1 MASPDSFTDT
11 GEAHVTVESSSSSM
25 SQQETTSPSAG
36 GQPDAGLA
44 ALAERLRDPR
54 PSELGPY
61 KLLDEIGEGGM
72 GVVYRAEQRE
82 PVRRVVAIKLIRVDM
97 HTREVVA
104 RFEAERQA
112 LAVMDHP
119 AVARVF
125 DGGISGDGRPYFVM
139 EYVAGEPINKY
150 CDAQRLPLN
159 QRLELFA
166 HVCDAVHHAHQ
177 KGVIHRD
184 LKPGN
189 ILVCEFDGKPLPK
202 VIDFGIAKAIGR
214 PLTERTL
221 YTRVGRMIGTPQYM
235 SPEQAGVGAQ
245 DVDIRSDVYSL
256 GVMLYELLS
265 GALPLDDDVYHSV
278 ELDQVA
284 RQIVA
289 NDPPRPSVRVTALHA
304 QGQTIASLRGGA
316 DVTTLRR
323 QLRGDLDRVVM
334 KAIDKDRTRRYG
346 TAAALA
352 DDLRRFLAHEPVA
365 ARPPTLAYQA
375 RKFARRN
382 RVLVAATAIVISA
395 VIFSGVATTVGMI
408 HARRALARETQARQ
422 EEERQRLVAEQVTIF
437 LREMLASVDPK
448 NAQGKNVM
456 VRDVLDRASAELPT
470 RFRGYPVVAS
480 QIHSIIAETYASL
493 SLHAPALEHGQAALD
508 LRRAELGEDHPGT
521 LAAKHSLATTLDALG
536 RKREAEAMLRD
547 VVERRRR
554 LEGADKPE
562 TLLAEQALVLVLL
575 ALDRAAEAEP
585 LQRHVLE
592 TRRRT
597 LGDDHLDTL
606 AAMHNM
612 APVVA
617 AVGRLEESEALYR
630 AAAEG
635 RDRALGPN
643 HPSTILSL
651 NNLAATMVQRKRFAD
666 AEPIFRDVL
675 ARHERVLGSM
685 HRETLGSLN
694 NLGFTLQEVHK
705 LPEAEAVQRDLLAR
719 ARKALPENHRTT
731 LVAIGNLA
739 AALQKQGKD
748 DEAMQLYTELYQR
761 VQQTELPAAVAGR
774 YMTPYGVN
782 LGKRGRFS
790 EAEAPLLEALK
801 KLEEGRMTNTTYMR
815 DVLGALVQVCEQTN
829 RPDDAAR
836 WRAQLAEIPATA
848 PASRPTSY

>member
-1 MASPDSFTDT
+1 
-11 GEAHVTVESSSSSM
+11 M
-25 SQQETTSPSAG
+25 SQQETTSPTPGAE
-36 GQPDAGLA
+36 PDARLA
-44 ALAERLRDPR
+44 DFAQRLRDPR

-150 CDAQRLPLN
+150 CDAKRLPLN
-159 QRLELFA
+159 QRLALFA
-166 HVCDAVHHAHQ
+166 QVCDAVHHAHQ

-235 SPEQAGVGAQ
+235 SPEQAGVGAN

-256 GVMLYELLS
+256 GVMLYELLA
-265 GALPLDDDVYHSV
+265 GALPLDDEAYHSG

-289 NDPPRPSVRVTALHA
+289 TDPPRPSVRVTSLQA
-304 QGQTIASLRGGA
+304 QGQTIASLRGGT

-334 KAIDKDRTRRYG
+334 KAIDRDRTRRYG

-352 DDLRRFLAHEPVA
+352 DDLRRYLAHEPVT

-382 RVLVAATAIVISA
+382 RVLVAATAIVIAA

-408 HARRALARETQARQ
+408 RARRALARETQARQ
-422 EEERQRLVAEQVTIF
+422 AEQQQRLVAEQVTIF
-437 LREMLASVDPK
+437 LREMLASADPK

-456 VRDVLDRASAELPT
+456 VRDVLDRASAELST

-480 QIHSIIAETYASL
+480 QIHAIIAETYSSL
-493 SLHAPALEHGQAALD
+493 GLYAPALEHGQAALE
-508 LRRAELGEDHPGT
+508 LRRKELGENHAGT
-521 LAAKHSLATTLDALG
+521 LAAEQSLASFFDAVG

-547 VVERRRR
+547 ALDRRRR

-562 TLLAEQALVLVLL
+562 TLMAEQALVLVLL
-575 ALDRAAEAEP
+575 ALQRPEEAEP

-592 TRRRT
+592 TRRQT
-597 LGDDHLDTL
+597 LGPDHPDTL
-606 AAMHNM
+606 TAMHNM
-612 APVVA
+612 APVVQA
-617 AVGRLEESEALYR
+617 LGRLEESESLYR
-630 AAAEG
+630 AAATG
-635 RDRALGPN
+635 RERALGPN
-643 HPSTILSL
+643 HPSTIMSL
-651 NNLAATMVQRKRFAD
+651 NNLAATMVQRKRLAE

-675 ARHERVLGSM
+675 VRHERVLGPA
-685 HRETLGSLN
+685 HRDTLASLN
-694 NLGFTLQEVHK
+694 NLGFTLEESGK
-705 LPEAEAVQRDLLAR
+705 LHEAETVYRDLLAR
-719 ARKALPENHRTT
+719 AREALPENHRTT
-731 LVAIGNLA
+731 LVALGNLA
-739 AALQKQGKD
+739 SALQKQGRD
-748 DEAMQLYTELYQR
+748 DEAMQLYTELYER
-761 VQQTELPAAVAGR
+761 VQHAELPPAVAGR

-782 LGKRGRFS
+782 LSKRGRY
-790 EAEAPLLEALK
+790 EQAEAPLLEARE
-801 KLEEGRMTNTTYMR
+801 KLAEGKMTSTTYMR
-815 DVLGALVQVCEQTN
+815 DVLGALAEVCEQTN
-829 RPDDAAR
+829 RPADAAR
-836 WRAQLAEIPATA
+836 WREQLAQLPSSA
-848 PASRPTSY
+848 PTTKP

>member
-1 MASPDSFTDT
+1 
-11 GEAHVTVESSSSSM
+11 M
-25 SQQETTSPSAG
+25 SQHETTSPSAG
-36 GQPDAGLA
+36 GQSDVGLA

-54 PSELGPY
+54 PSEVGPY

-82 PVRRVVAIKLIRVDM
+82 PVRRIVAVKLIRVDM

-119 AVARVF
+119 AVAHVF

-139 EYVAGEPINKY
+139 EYVAGEAINKY
-150 CDAQRLPLN
+150 CDSHRLPLRA
-159 QRLELFA
+159 RLELFA

-189 ILVCEFDGKPLPK
+189 ILVTEIDGKPLPK

-214 PLTERTL
+214 PLTEHTL

-235 SPEQAGVGAQ
+235 SPEQAGVGAV

-256 GVMLYELLS
+256 GVVLYELLA
-265 GALPLDDDVYHSV
+265 GALPLAEEVYHSG

-289 NDPPRPSVRVTALHA
+289 TDPPRPSARVTSLHE
-304 QGQTIASLRGGA
+304 QGPPIASLRGGT
-316 DVTTLRR
+316 DVTGLRR
-323 QLRGDLDRVVM
+323 QLKGDLDRVVM

-346 TAAALA
+346 TAASLA

-382 RVLVAATAIVISA
+382 RVLVGATVIVLAAVVFA
-395 VIFSGVATTVGMI
+395 GVATTVGLI
-408 HARRALARETQARQ
+408 RARRALARETQARQ
-422 EEERQRLVAEQVTIF
+422 AEQQQRLVAESVTNF
-437 LREMLASVDPK
+437 LREMLAAADPR
-448 NAQGKNVM
+448 NAQGRNVM

-470 RFRGYPVVAS
+470 RFKGYPVVAS
-480 QIHSIIAETYASL
+480 QIHSIIAETYYSL
-493 SLHAPALEHGQAALD
+493 GLYPPALEHGQAALE
-508 LRRAELGEDHPGT
+508 LRRRELGEDHPGT
-521 LAAKHSLATTLDALG
+521 LAAKHSLASTLSAVGRRRDAETL
-536 RKREAEAMLRD
+536 LRD
-547 VVERRRR
+547 VLDRRRR
-554 LEGADKPE
+554 LEGADTAE

-575 ALDRAAEAEP
+575 ADARPEEAEP

-592 TRRRT
+592 TRRKT
-597 LGDDHLDTL
+597 LGDEHLDTL

-612 APVVA
+612 APIVQA
-617 AVGRLEESEALYR
+617 LGRLEESESLYR

-651 NNLAATMVQRKRFAD
+651 NNLAATMVQRKRFAE

-675 ARHERVLGSM
+675 ARHERVLGPV

-694 NLGFTLQEVHK
+694 NLGFTLQE
-705 LPEAEAVQRDLLAR
+705 LNRQPEAEAIYRDLLDR
-719 ARKALPENHRTT
+719 ARKSLPENHRTT
-731 LVAIGNLA
+731 LVALGNLA
-739 AALQKQGKD
+739 TALQKQGKT
-748 DEAMQLYTELYQR
+748 DEAMQLYAELYQR
-761 VQQTELPAAVAGR
+761 VQVAELPPAVAGR

-782 LGKRGRFS
+782 LAKRGRFA
-790 EAEAPLLEALK
+790 EAEAPLLAARKL
-801 KLEEGRMTNTTYMR
+801 LEEGKLVNSTYMR
-815 DVLGALVQVCEQTN
+815 DVLDALAQVCERTE
-829 RPDDAAR
+829 RPDEAAR
-836 WRAQLAEIPATA
+836 WREQLARIAATA
-848 PASRPTSY
+848 PSSRPNSY

>member
-1 MASPDSFTDT
+1 
-11 GEAHVTVESSSSSM
+11 M

-36 GQPDAGLA
+36 AKPDAGLA
-44 ALAERLRDPR
+44 ALAERLRDPK
-54 PSELGPY
+54 PSEVGPY

-82 PVRRVVAIKLIRVDM
+82 PVRRIVAVKLIRVDM

-119 AVARVF
+119 GVAHVF

-150 CDAQRLPLN
+150 CDAHRLPLRA
-159 QRLELFA
+159 RLELFA

-189 ILVCEFDGKPLPK
+189 ILVSEIDGKPLPK

-221 YTRVGRMIGTPQYM
+221 YTRVGRMIGTPEYM
-235 SPEQAGVGAQ
+235 SPEQAGIGAT

-256 GVMLYELLS
+256 GVVLYELLC
-265 GALPLDDDVYHSV
+265 GALPLADEVYHSG

-289 NDPPRPSVRVTALHA
+289 TDPPRPSVRFTSLQA
-304 QGQTIASLRGGA
+304 QMPTVASLRGGTDA
-316 DVTTLRR
+316 TTLRR

-334 KAIDKDRTRRYG
+334 KAIERDRQRRYG

-352 DDLRRFLAHEPVA
+352 DDVRRFLAYEPVT

-382 RVLVAATAIVISA
+382 RVLVGATVMVIAAIILGGVTA
-395 VIFSGVATTVGMI
+395 TVGMI
-408 HARRALARETQARQ
+408 RARSALARETQARQ
-422 EEERQRLVAEQVTIF
+422 AEQQQRLVAESVTNF
-437 LREMLASVDPK
+437 LREMLAAADPK
-448 NAQGKNVM
+448 QAQGKSVM
-456 VRDVLDRASAELPT
+456 VRDVLDRASAELST

-480 QIHSIIAETYASL
+480 QIHAIIAETYSSL
-493 SLHAPALEHGQAALD
+493 GLYSPALEHGQAALE
-508 LRRAELGEDHPGT
+508 LRRKELGENHAGT
-521 LAAKHSLATTLDALG
+521 LAAQQSLASFFDAVG

-547 VVERRRR
+547 ALDRRRR

-562 TLLAEQALVLVLL
+562 TLMAEQALVLVLL
-575 ALDRAAEAEP
+575 ALDRADEAEP

-592 TRRRT
+592 TRRKT
-597 LGDDHLDTL
+597 LGPDHPDTL
-606 AAMHNM
+606 TAMHNM
-612 APVVA
+612 APVA
-617 AVGRLEESEALYR
+617 QALGRLEESESLYR
-630 AAAEG
+630 AAAAG
-635 RDRALGPN
+635 RDQALGPN
-643 HPSTILSL
+643 HPSTIMSL
-651 NNLAATMVQRKRFAD
+651 NNLAATMAQRKRFAE

-675 ARHERVLGSM
+675 ARHERVLGPV
-685 HRETLGSLN
+685 HRDTLASLN
-694 NLGFTLQEVHK
+694 NLGFTLQE
-705 LPEAEAVQRDLLAR
+705 LNRQPEAEGIYRDLLER
-719 ARKALPENHRTT
+719 SRKSLPENHRMT
-731 LVAIGNLA
+731 LVAMGNLA
-739 AALQKQGKD
+739 SALQKQGKD
-748 DEAMQLYTELYQR
+748 DEAMQLYTELYGR
-761 VQQTELPAAVAGR
+761 VKVTELPPAVAGR

-782 LGKRGRFS
+782 LAKRGRFE
-790 EAEAPLLEALK
+790 EAEAPLREARER
-801 KLEEGRMTNTTYMR
+801 LEEGKMVNTTYMR
-815 DVLGALVQVCEQTN
+815 DVLDALAQVCERTG
-829 RPDDAAR
+829 RPDEAAR
-836 WRAQLAEIPATA
+836 WRAQLAQIATTA
-848 PASRPTSY
+848 PSTRPHSY